1 MNRDWIG
8 GTAPNRRGRVRHAV
22 FACAMLANGAAFAQ
36 DAAPAQSADGAILPE
51 PTAPAGAAPPAAA
64 PPATPPG
71 FLDALGRWLGDSKAK
86 LDDGLKSTKDAIG
99 GIGTAAT
106 GAAKNAASAAQQA
119 TGAVIALPGTRIVG
133 GRERCAIAANGA
145 PDCLTAASALCHAN
159 GFASGRALDMD
170 SRQKC
175 PAWVWWSNRRPIESE
190 CRTES
195 FVVRALCQ

>member
-1 MNRDWIG
+1 
-8 GTAPNRRGRVRHAV
+8 
-22 FACAMLANGAAFAQ
+22 MLANGAAFAQ
-36 DAAPAQSADGAILPE
+36 DPASPQSAEGGAFPE
-51 PTAPAGAAPPAAA
+51 PTPPAGAAPP
-64 PPATPPG
+64 G
-71 FLDALGRWLGDSKAK
+71 LFDALGRWLGDSKAK

-133 GRERCAIAANGA
+133 GRERCTVAANGA
-145 PDCLTAASALCHAN
+145 PDCPAAASALCRAN
-159 GFASGRALDMD
+159 GLDSGRVLDID

-190 CRTES
+190 CKTES
-195 FVVRALCQ
+195 FVVRAVCQ